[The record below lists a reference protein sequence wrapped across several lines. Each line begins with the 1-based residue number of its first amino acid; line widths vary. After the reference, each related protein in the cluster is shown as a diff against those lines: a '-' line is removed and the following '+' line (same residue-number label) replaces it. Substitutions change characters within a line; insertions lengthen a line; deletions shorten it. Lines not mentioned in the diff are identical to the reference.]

1 MGNDKTQ
8 KRKVQI
14 ISALTLFVFLVD
26 IYLIIYVPTDYILAT
41 AAFVTFM
48 FTIFTFNSW
57 FKLKEIEEHR
67 REEQYTDIMKA
78 EKGTYVVT
86 LEMMK
91 EMNEKINFIG
101 QKIMPLGKAGDE
113 NQRKI
118 ASMLDSIVQDQKK
131 IAKITISRSKENAD
145 ALMNSNDQLLAQM
158 TAFRDSIDVIRDQIS
173 KQLEMNDQGNGDIG
187 AIKNELFEKIQELTE
202 SIKNEVDEISENIE
216 ISNQSMENIVSA
228 DEAEMQKET
237 AAQSTYQEAAMSAE
251 EPVVPEEAVMSAE
264 EPAVPEEAVMS
275 AEEPVIPQDSV
286 QTEVIK
292 EEPAMADMTAEEPA
306 VSGAAVS
313 AEEPMLPEEPVIPE
327 AIEIDNDAISELI
340 MEKKPLDEAI
350 VMEES
355 PVEQPASE
363 PVISDPNK
371 PMSPDD
377 IAALLASTAEQNS
390 SESKPEPV
398 ISDPNKPMSPEDIA
412 ALIANT
418 ETEDLPEETKKFEE
432 EEKPSMPDMSDPNK
446 PMSPDDIAALIANM

>member
-48 FTIFTFNSW
+48 FTIFTINSW

-158 TAFRDSIDVIRDQIS
+158 TAFRDSIDIIRDQIG
-173 KQLEMNDQGNGDIG
+173 KQLEMNGQGNGDIG

-216 ISNQSMENIVSA
+216 ISNQSMENLVSA
-228 DEAEMQKET
+228 DETEMQKET
-237 AAQSTYQEAAMSAE
+237 AVQSTYQEA
-251 EPVVPEEAVMSAE
+251 VMSAD
-264 EPAVPEEAVMS
+264 EPAVPEAVMS

-292 EEPAMADMTAEEPA
+292 EEPVMADMAAEESAPE
-306 VSGAAVS
+306 AAMS

-377 IAALLASTAEQNS
+377 IAALLASTAEQSS